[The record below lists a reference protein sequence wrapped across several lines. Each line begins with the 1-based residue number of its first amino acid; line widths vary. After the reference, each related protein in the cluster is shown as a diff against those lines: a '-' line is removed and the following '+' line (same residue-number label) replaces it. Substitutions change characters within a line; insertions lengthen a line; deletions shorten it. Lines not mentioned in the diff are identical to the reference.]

1 MSRRALLGAG
11 ALGAAAL
18 TVGAPPA
25 RAMSRSARTTLPPPS
40 GSLVTRWDTDPWSR
54 GAYSALPVGTTDAV
68 RETIADALIG
78 DRIVLAGEYT
88 DPSFPSTVQGA
99 LRSGNR
105 ASRVLL
111 DEDLGP
117 RVIVIG
123 AGIAGLSAAHDLVA
137 AGASV
142 IVLEARDRIGGRVHT
157 NTSWGAP
164 VEMGAAWIHALTAN
178 PVVPLTQQAGLSLVR
193 CNYDNEIVRD
203 TMTGKP
209 SPAAYRADDQ
219 TSRLSDQLADA
230 WPPASTSV
238 ATWLRQHGLP
248 GNRFTNWAVETSIVQ
263 EYGMSASLL
272 GSRALSEGADFRGGD
287 AFVAG
292 GYDRIA
298 DVLAQGLDV
307 RLNSPVASVDATASG
322 PLTVTLQSGKT
333 LTADSAVVAVP
344 LALVQANSPRITPLG
359 PTVRSAIGRLR
370 TGDLEKVVLRYDKQW
385 WGPERVIGIVG
396 GGVPGQSA
404 ESALRWTEFFNV
416 TDVVGTPAIVGFSGG
431 TAALRRPA
439 TDAGCVAEAVAMLQ
453 AAYSPQ

>member
-25 RAMSRSARTTLPPPS
+25 RAMSRSARTTLPAPS

-209 SPAAYRADDQ
+209 SPAAY
-219 TSRLSDQLADA
+219 LA
-230 WPPASTSV
+230 
-238 ATWLRQHGLP
+238 
-248 GNRFTNWAVETSIVQ
+248 
-263 EYGMSASLL
+263 SA
-272 GSRALSEGADFRGGD
+272 
-287 AFVAG
+287 
-292 GYDRIA
+292 
-298 DVLAQGLDV
+298 
-307 RLNSPVASVDATASG
+307 
-322 PLTVTLQSGKT
+322 
-333 LTADSAVVAVP
+333 
-344 LALVQANSPRITPLG
+344 
-359 PTVRSAIGRLR
+359 
-370 TGDLEKVVLRYDKQW
+370 
-385 WGPERVIGIVG
+385 
-396 GGVPGQSA
+396 
-404 ESALRWTEFFNV
+404 
-416 TDVVGTPAIVGFSGG
+416 
-431 TAALRRPA
+431 
-439 TDAGCVAEAVAMLQ
+439 
-453 AAYSPQ
+453 